1 MMRSFLY
8 HLFPLTTIVATLS
21 LASLDQVGHDGDAIQ
36 FMTYIPSGNGKD
48 PFEDSALDLDNSIL
62 GWGEVTG
69 LEQAQANKDA
79 CSGSNPN
86 RRRRRR
92 ETDYCLPTAAP
103 PPLRFNPNS
112 HQEGSEVGS
121 ERKKTGGLTTTTG
134 EQDIG
139 QPGFLPDK
147 DRFGTL
153 QTTPWST
160 TSSVCPENRP
170 VAVCAGAD
178 LQPSGQDQGW
188 QQIPFSNRLPSPEE
202 LLYWPYCRLCTL
214 YITFWGKKRKKTII
228 TIRMAKSC
236 RDLQPSL

>member
-1 MMRSFLY
+1 MMRAFLH

-21 LASLDQVGHDGDAIQ
+21 LASPDQVGPDGDAIQ
-36 FMTYIPSGNGKD
+36 FMTYIPSGNSKD

-79 CSGSNPN
+79 CSGSKPN
-86 RRRRRR
+86 RRRRRG
-92 ETDYCLPTAAP
+92 ETSYCSPTAAP
-103 PPLRFNPNS
+103 PHLQFHQNS
-112 HQEGSEVGS
+112 QHEGSELGS
-121 ERKKTGGLTTTTG
+121 ERKKTGGFTSTTG
-134 EQDIG
+134 EQDSS
-139 QPGFLPDK
+139 QPGLLPGK

-153 QTTPWST
+153 QIIPWSAT
-160 TSSVCPENRP
+160 QSICSENRP

-178 LQPSGQDQGW
+178 LQPSEQDQGW
-188 QQIPFSNRLPSPEE
+188 QQIPFSNPLPSPEE

-214 YITFWGKKRKKTII
+214 YITFWEKREKAII